1 MKTKAPPLLPFFRS
15 ETQARILAALFLR
28 EGEGMSLSDLSRFT
42 GSAVPTVHHEVER
55 LERAGIVVSER
66 VGNVRLVRPNRNLP
80 YFEELRTLLLKTYGP
95 VAVLSGLLREIDGV
109 EEAYVFGSW
118 ARRYEGEAGLPP
130 GDIDLLL
137 VGDPDPDHVYEAC
150 RKAEEHLRNAVNPSI
165 LTLAE
170 WRKPRSGLA
179 RAVKEGPRV
188 PVIWRAD

>member
-1 MKTKAPPLLPFFRS
+1 M
-15 ETQARILAALFLR
+15 
-28 EGEGMSLSDLSRFT
+28 
-42 GSAVPTVHHEVER
+42 
-55 LERAGIVVSER
+55 
-66 VGNVRLVRPNRNLP
+66 GNVRLVRPNRNLP

-95 VAVLSGLLREIDGV
+95 VAVLSGPLREIDGV

-137 VGDPDPDHVYEAC
+137 VGDPDPDHVYGAC

-165 LTLAE
+165 LTPAE
-170 WRKPRSGLA
+170 WRKSRSGLA